1 MSAVFNILLPWPS
14 NLFFFNTLIVL
25 LIFLYWREE
34 VVVHAKDYLTLMA
47 TDYKWTVVMIFSYAY
62 LQKNIVAA
70 KPSVVGPIVIVKSSL
85 AFVDVFVWTMS
96 NGFVIL
102 DN

>member
-25 LIFLYWREE
+25 LIFLYLREV

-47 TDYKWTVVMIFSYAY
+47 TGIKWTVYMVFPFVC
-62 LQKNIVAA
+62 LQKNIDAA
-70 KPSVVGPIVIVKSSL
+70 KQSIVGLFVIAKLSL
-85 AFVDVFVWTMS
+85 AFAVQ
-96 NGFVIL
+96 GPCQLIL
-102 DN
+102 CY

>member
-25 LIFLYWREE
+25 LIFLYLREV

-47 TDYKWTVVMIFSYAY
+47 TGIKWTV
-62 LQKNIVAA
+62 
-70 KPSVVGPIVIVKSSL
+70 
-85 AFVDVFVWTMS
+85 
-96 NGFVIL
+96 NGFSVRMFTKKHRCRQTKYCRPVCYC
-102 DN
+102 